1 MPSLLGGRSCRHR
14 SVGDT
19 VYGKRELPGWIDEQR
34 VLIVG
39 LALLE
44 NAGRVKPVV
53 CVDPRGDGD
62 ALHGIERG
70 GVGNG
75 NLVLPAEVEAGSE
88 HTADPT
94 PRGTGNHAGVAVAGG
109 IVGDRARGFIER
121 PISEQIRG
129 TGGG

>member
-1 MPSLLGGRSCRHR
+1 MPNLLGGRSRRHR
-14 SVGDT
+14 SGGYT
-19 VYGKRELPGWIDEQR
+19 VYGKHELPGWIDEQR

-39 LALLE
+39 LALFE
-44 NAGRVKPVV
+44 DAGRVKPVV
-53 CVDPRGDGD
+53 RVDPRGNGD

-88 HTADPT
+88 HTGGPV
-94 PRGTGNHAGVAVAGG
+94 PRGTGNHARVAVAGG

-121 PISEQIRG
+121 PIGEQIRG